1 MLSESDSSL
10 PGLRRLGG
18 DAGLAATGPPPH
30 GPGSC
35 PRRAPC
41 RAGATK
47 LSNGHIGPASAGA
60 RPALPA
66 PSARPWVRFKLLKG
80 ASSTELLC
88 RGGAWPAL
96 PAPSARGRHRHAR
109 RAGEALLTAAAG
121 STVAGRGAAPGL
133 GARQAPPWG
142 RCGRPRVRFNFLK
155 GASIAFQK
163 STSSSTSIASWVKL
177 GPYINSCRAHPRGR
191 VRPLGLSTCCLRAP
205 RGGSLPA
212 SRADAWACWRR
223 PGNSTATL

>member
-80 ASSTELLC
+80 ASSTELPC
-88 RGGAWPAL
+88 RAGACPAL

-109 RAGEALLTAAAG
+109 RAGEALLTATAG
-121 STVAGRGAAPGL
+121 STVAGRGAAPRSRGQAGEAL
-133 GARQAPPWG
+133 GQ
-142 RCGRPRVRFNFLK
+142 VRT
-155 GASIAFQK
+155 AACPFQFFERGFK
-163 STSSSTSIASWVKL
+163 HFYSLL
-177 GPYINSCRAHPRGR
+177 GE
-191 VRPLGLSTCCLRAP
+191 V
-205 RGGSLPA
+205 GSVH
-212 SRADAWACWRR
+212 
-223 PGNSTATL
+223 